1 MVHRFF
7 HVVSHLVLGLSITML
22 AGCQPAAESAGD
34 GEGAVDNQAAQS
46 DAAPD
51 KATSE
56 SDGQQQTGGP
66 VEIQVV
72 DRAGYDQLIASHKGD
87 VVLVDFWAT
96 WCEPCKKQFPHTVE
110 LAGKYGDSGLAV
122 VSVSFD
128 DIEQEQDALKFLTE
142 QGATFE
148 NLITEYGLGT
158 EQAQAFNVKGGVPYY
173 KLYDRS
179 GKLRYSF
186 SDQLEET
193 EDVKPTDKV
202 EIHVKELIAEKS
214 E

>member
-1 MVHRFF
+1 M
-7 HVVSHLVLGLSITML
+7 MPL
-22 AGCQPAAESAGD
+22 AGCQPSAESAGD
-34 GEGAVDNQAAQS
+34 GDGAADDQAAQS
-46 DAAPD
+46 DAALD
-51 KATSE
+51 AATPE
-56 SDGQQQTGGP
+56 SDGQQETGDQ
-66 VEIQVV
+66 VDIQVV
-72 DRAGYDQLIASHKGD
+72 DRAGYDKVIAGHRGE

-96 WCEPCKKQFPHTVE
+96 WCEPCKQQFPHTVE

-128 DIEQEQDALKFLTE
+128 DIEQKQDALKFLTE

-158 EQAQAFNVKGGVPYY
+158 EQAQTFNVKGGVPYY
-173 KLYDRS
+173 KLYDRN

-193 EDVKPTDKV
+193 ENVKPTENV
-202 EIHVKELIAEKS
+202 EIHVKELIAAE

>member
-1 MVHRFF
+1 
-7 HVVSHLVLGLSITML
+7 ML
-22 AGCQPAAESAGD
+22 MAGCQPSADSAVDGD
-34 GEGAVDNQAAQS
+34 GAVDDQAAQS

-56 SDGQQQTGGP
+56 SDGQQQTGDP

-72 DRAGYDQLIASHKGD
+72 DRAGYDKVIASHKGE

-96 WCEPCKKQFPHTVE
+96 WCEPCKKQFPHTVK

-128 DIEQEQDALKFLTE
+128 DIEQKQDALEFLSE

-158 EQAQAFNVKGGVPYY
+158 EQTETFNIKGGVPHY

-179 GKLRYSF
+179 GNLRYTF
-186 SDQLEET
+186 SDQLEEM
-193 EDVKPTDKV
+193 EDVKPTGDV
-202 EIHVKELIAEKS
+202 ESHVEELIAEKS